1 MADLMNK
8 LYGPLPVKY
17 CIYFYIMSVIL
28 FLSFLFLLGNLL
40 LKMFRRKMDDT
51 NMLLQLNV
59 LISMFIAYFTNRLLY
74 SMCAGSLH

>member
-28 FLSFLFLLGNLL
+28 FLSLLFLLGNLL

>member
-1 MADLMNK
+1 MNK

-17 CIYFYIMSVIL
+17 CMYFYIMSVIL

>member
-1 MADLMNK
+1 MADLLNK

>member
-1 MADLMNK
+1 MPDLMNK

-17 CIYFYIMSVIL
+17 CMYFYIMSVIL